1 MRRRWFPEWKPLRHA
16 GMYRGAAQP
25 PLQSQAAARLCRVA
39 KAIGTGITWCK
50 LKVYSSPS
58 RAMQTTL
65 FVLAALLYIVCA
77 ILPPQRRTAI
87 SAGTALAWVLH
98 GAALGADIVSPGA
111 PDSLRIGFAVMLSA
125 TLWVSVAAYWL
136 ENRNF
141 SLDGLRVLV
150 LPAAAAAVILP
161 VVFPGS
167 VVPLTGKS
175 SLFPWHIAVSIL
187 AYSTLTIAAFHAV
200 LMALQ
205 ESKLHTRPGAAKGG
219 WLAAAIDRLPALL
232 TMEKLLFRL
241 IAFGFTL
248 LTLTV
253 LSGVVFSEQL
263 FHTAFKWDHKTIF
276 ALLSWALFGLLLAGR
291 HWRGWRGK
299 TALSFTLFGFATLL
313 LAYVGS
319 RFVLEVVLHR
329 GLA

>member
-1 MRRRWFPEWKPLRHA
+1 
-16 GMYRGAAQP
+16 
-25 PLQSQAAARLCRVA
+25 
-39 KAIGTGITWCK
+39 
-50 LKVYSSPS
+50 
-58 RAMQTTL
+58 MQISL
-65 FVLAALLYIVCA
+65 LVLAALFYAICA
-77 ILPPQRRTAI
+77 LLPSQRRGAI
-87 SAGTALAWVLH
+87 AAGTAVGWLLH
-98 GAALGADIVSPGA
+98 GAALWGGMVE
-111 PDSLRIGFAVMLSA
+111 PDSLRIGFAIMLSA
-125 TLWVSVAAYWL
+125 TLWISVAAYWL

-150 LPAAAAAVILP
+150 LPCAAIAAMLP
-161 VVFPGS
+161 LAFPGS
-167 VVPLTGKS
+167 VVPLAGKS
-175 SLFPWHIAVSIL
+175 VWFSWHIAISIL

-205 ESKLHTRPGAAKGG
+205 ESKLHTRPDVAQRG

-241 IAFGFTL
+241 IAFGFGL

-253 LSGVVFSEQL
+253 LSGIVFSEQL
-263 FHTAFKWDHKTIF
+263 FGIPFKWDHKIIF
-276 ALLSWALFGLLLAGR
+276 TLLSWALFGLLLAGR

-299 TALSFTLFGFATLL
+299 TALSFTLSGFATLL